1 MALEIATDSPLN
13 ADVRALLEAHLTF
26 AHTETPAGHVHA
38 LDPDALLDPA
48 VTFFSAREDGV
59 LLGIGALKALD
70 DAHGE
75 LKSMHTRDVARQ
87 RGVGRAMVRH
97 LLAVAADRGYRRVS
111 LETGAMDV
119 FALTS
124 RSEGM
129 PQAVLEASI
138 GELPVVASR
147 VGGLPE
153 VIDHGKTG
161 LLFEPGNEAA
171 LLECLRN
178 TQCVA
183 INDAVAVA
191 RKFRSHRLRGQSN
204 CLVE

>member
-1 MALEIATDSPLN
+1 VALEIATDSPLN

-119 FALTS
+119 FAPARALYASVGFRRCEPFGEYTVNPYS
-124 RSEGM
+124 VCM
-129 PQAVLEASI
+129 TLELS
-138 GELPVVASR
+138 PM
-147 VGGLPE
+147 
-153 VIDHGKTG
+153 
-161 LLFEPGNEAA
+161 
-171 LLECLRN
+171 
-178 TQCVA
+178 
-183 INDAVAVA
+183 
-191 RKFRSHRLRGQSN
+191 
-204 CLVE
+204 